1 MQDADRLRPIASR
14 QNSFVKELRAA
25 FHHGELTSEGDCAVE
40 GVKAVEEA
48 IRSGIR
54 ISALFVCESARERAN
69 RLLPQLGSHTETLL
83 VSEEV
88 FRSAVTSESPQGI
101 AALVRVKQHTLED
114 LLRVIEPL
122 IVVAAG
128 IQDPGNLGTVVRSA
142 EAFGATGMVVTD
154 GTVNPYNPK
163 VVRGSAGSIFRFPVT
178 KSESGLAIAA
188 LRQRGIRILA
198 TSSHKSVPLPELD
211 LNGPLAIVF
220 GNEGA
225 GVPREL
231 LKCADQILGIPHDG
245 KVESL
250 NAGIAA
256 SVVLYECARQ
266 RR

>member
-1 MQDADRLRPIASR
+1 MPDRLRPISSR
-14 QNSFVKELRAA
+14 QNSFVKDLRAA
-25 FHHGELTSEGDCAVE
+25 FHHGELTSQGDCAVE

-54 ISALFVCESARERAN
+54 ISAVFVSESARDRAN

-83 VSEEV
+83 LPDDI
-88 FRSAVTSESPQGI
+88 FRSAVTSDAPQGI
-101 AALVRVKQHTLED
+101 AALVRVKHHTLDD

-122 IVVAAG
+122 IVIVAG
-128 IQDPGNLGTVVRSA
+128 LQDPGNLGTVIRSA
-142 EAFGATGMVVTD
+142 EAFGATGLVATE

-163 VVRGSAGSIFRFPVT
+163 VVRGSAGSLFRFAVAKAEGAT
-178 KSESGLAIAA
+178 TITA
-188 LRQRGIRILA
+188 LRDRGIRILA
-198 TSSHKSVPLPELD
+198 TSSHKSVPLPELN
-211 LNGPLAIVF
+211 LTGPLAILF

-225 GVPREL
+225 GVPRDL
-231 LKCADQILGIPHDG
+231 LKCADQIIGIPHNP

-256 SVVLYECARQ
+256 SVVLYECSRQ